1 FVATPTARNRIR
13 QWYKR
18 SHRADNIERGTAML
32 ERELGRDG
40 FDALLNGK
48 EMARVAR
55 RCNLLSTE
63 DLLAAI
69 GFGGVTLQQAL
80 NRLREELRLA
90 SAAAAPIQSNEELAR
105 SVSAQAELSATPAG
119 LHRSDALSNPILG
132 LEGLEY
138 RLGGCCSPLP
148 GEAIVGSVALGNHG
162 ITIHRQD
169 CANLSQ
175 LPAERRLPVRWNAL
189 SDELRRR
196 YPVQLRIEVLDR
208 VGVLKDIL
216 TRLSDHRINVS
227 DARVRTNPGKPARI
241 DLRVELLSAAQLRD
255 TLDQIRSMADVL
267 DIARTG
273 IG

>member
-1 FVATPTARNRIR
+1 
-13 QWYKR
+13 
-18 SHRADNIERGTAML
+18 M
-32 ERELGRDG
+32 
-40 FDALLNGK
+40 
-48 EMARVAR
+48 
-55 RCNLLSTE
+55 
-63 DLLAAI
+63 
-69 GFGGVTLQQAL
+69 
-80 NRLREELRLA
+80 RLA
-90 SAAAAPIQSNEELAR
+90 SEATTPVLSNEELAR
-105 SVSAQAELSATPAG
+105 NVSAQGEHAAAQAQPPTSHG
-119 LHRSDALSNPILG
+119 DASPIVG

-148 GEAIVGSVALGNHG
+148 GEGIVGTVALGNHG

-169 CANLSQ
+169 CGNLANV
-175 LPAERRLPVRWNAL
+175 PAERRLPVRWNPLAA
-189 SDELRRR
+189 EEQRRR

-241 DLRVELLSAAQLRD
+241 DLRVELVSASQLRD
-255 TLDQIRSMADVL
+255 TMDQIRSMADVL